1 MFNHLMGAKLKEF
14 RLQSGL
20 SIASA
25 AATVGV
31 TSSFISMV
39 ENGKSGISLQKVHAL
54 LALYGK
60 TLSDL
65 TTASS
70 SESRIIN
77 LSSAPE
83 ALSEPGVKVFCPAK
97 AEDPYYLGGFYLYF
111 EPGAWF
117 EYDHHGGLEY
127 VLVLEGSFELAIHP
141 LSHGPEELRH
151 LRKGDTTI
159 YPADSPHSFRNTSDK
174 FSALFVVEIDDPDEC
189 PPRRYD
195 ITDN

>member
-65 TTASS
+65 TAASS

-83 ALSEPGVKVFCPAK
+83 ALSEPGVKVFCLRIPITSAGFTFISSPAHGSNMTIT
-97 AEDPYYLGGFYLYF
+97 AAWSMCWCWRGALSWQYIRFPTDQRSCAIF
-111 EPGAWF
+111 ERETRRYTPPIPRIVSGTP
-117 EYDHHGGLEY
+117 
-127 VLVLEGSFELAIHP
+127 V
-141 LSHGPEELRH
+141 
-151 LRKGDTTI
+151 T
-159 YPADSPHSFRNTSDK
+159 SFR
-174 FSALFVVEIDDPDEC
+174 LC
-189 PPRRYD
+189 L
-195 ITDN
+195 

>member
-1 MFNHLMGAKLKEF
+1 
-14 RLQSGL
+14 
-20 SIASA
+20 
-25 AATVGV
+25 
-31 TSSFISMV
+31 MV

-65 TTASS
+65 TAASS

-83 ALSEPGVKVFCPAK
+83 ALSEPGVKVFCLTK

-117 EYDHHGGLEY
+117 EYDHHGGVEY

-141 LSHGPEELRH
+141 LSHGPEELRY

>member
-65 TTASS
+65 TAASS

-83 ALSEPGVKVFCPAK
+83 ALSEPGVKVFCLAK
-97 AEDPYYLGGFYLYF
+97 AGDPYYLGGFTFISSPAHGSNMTITAAWSMCWCWRGALSWQYIRFPTDQRSCAIF
-111 EPGAWF
+111 ERETRRYTPP
-117 EYDHHGGLEY
+117 
-127 VLVLEGSFELAIHP
+127 IP
-141 LSHGPEELRH
+141 Q
-151 LRKGDTTI
+151 
-159 YPADSPHSFRNTSDK
+159 HSFRNTSDK
-174 FSALFVVEIDDPDEC
+174 FSALFVVEIDDPDDG
-189 PPRRYD
+189 PRAGM
-195 ITDN
+195 T

>member
-39 ENGKSGISLQKVHAL
+39 ENGKSGISPQKVHAL

-65 TTASS
+65 TAASS

-83 ALSEPGVKVFCPAK
+83 ALSEPGVKVFCLAK

-127 VLVLEGSFELAIHP
+127 VLVLEGSFELQYIRFPTDQRSCAIFERETRRYTP
-141 LSHGPEELRH
+141 P
-151 LRKGDTTI
+151 I
-159 YPADSPHSFRNTSDK
+159 PHIVSGTPVTSFR
-174 FSALFVVEIDDPDEC
+174 LC
-189 PPRRYD
+189 L
-195 ITDN
+195 

>member
-39 ENGKSGISLQKVHAL
+39 ENGKSGLSLQKVHAL

-65 TTASS
+65 TAASS

-77 LSSAPE
+77 FSSAPE
-83 ALSEPGVKVFCPAK
+83 ALSEPGV
-97 AEDPYYLGGFYLYF
+97 
-111 EPGAWF
+111 
-117 EYDHHGGLEY
+117 
-127 VLVLEGSFELAIHP
+127 
-141 LSHGPEELRH
+141 
-151 LRKGDTTI
+151 
-159 YPADSPHSFRNTSDK
+159 
-174 FSALFVVEIDDPDEC
+174 
-189 PPRRYD
+189 
-195 ITDN
+195 

>member
-83 ALSEPGVKVFCPAK
+83 ALSEPGVKVFCLAK

-127 VLVLEGSFELAIHP
+127 VLVLEGSFE
-141 LSHGPEELRH
+141 
-151 LRKGDTTI
+151 RKGDTTI

>member
-65 TTASS
+65 TAASS

-83 ALSEPGVKVFCPAK
+83 ALSEPGVKVFAWRRLEIPITSAGFTFISSPAHGSNMTSRR
-97 AEDPYYLGGFYLYF
+97 LGVCA
-111 EPGAWF
+111 GA
-117 EYDHHGGLEY
+117 GGKL
-127 VLVLEGSFELAIHP
+127 
-141 LSHGPEELRH
+141 
-151 LRKGDTTI
+151 
-159 YPADSPHSFRNTSDK
+159 
-174 FSALFVVEIDDPDEC
+174 
-189 PPRRYD
+189 
-195 ITDN
+195 

>member
-1 MFNHLMGAKLKEF
+1 MFNHLTGAKLKEF

-65 TTASS
+65 TAASS

-83 ALSEPGVKVFCPAK
+83 ALSEPGVIPITSAGFTFISSPAHGSNMTIT
-97 AEDPYYLGGFYLYF
+97 AAWSMCWCWRGALSWQYIRFPTDQRSCVIF
-111 EPGAWF
+111 ER
-117 EYDHHGGLEY
+117 ETRQYT
-127 VLVLEGSFELAIHP
+127 P
-141 LSHGPEELRH
+141 LIPRIVSGTPV
-151 LRKGDTTI
+151 T
-159 YPADSPHSFRNTSDK
+159 SFRPC
-174 FSALFVVEIDDPDEC
+174 L
-189 PPRRYD
+189 
-195 ITDN
+195 